1 MEKHPKSPTIIELC
15 TEAAEYT
22 SSSPH
27 DFILAAMQGKPIN
40 QTITREVYDD
50 DGQCIGVELT
60 SVPVYPSPK
69 DRLECA
75 KALLPYTMAR
85 LSVQVVQQSA
95 DSNETLANIK
105 ALSDT
110 QLFEQL
116 RTLQSTL
123 GIDDDSTS

>member
-1 MEKHPKSPTIIELC
+1 MTKAPTIIELC

-27 DFILAAMQGKPIN
+27 DFILAAMQGNPIN
-40 QTITREVYDD
+40 QTVTREVYDD
-50 DGQCIGVELT
+50 EGNCIGVELT

-85 LSVQVVQQSA
+85 LSVQVVQQST
-95 DSNETLANIK
+95 DSNETLENIK
-105 ALSDT
+105 ALSDE
-110 QLFEQL
+110 QLFAQL
-116 RTLQSTL
+116 QALQNSL
-123 GIDDDSTS
+123 GIDDDSTR

>member
-1 MEKHPKSPTIIELC
+1 MPKAPTIIELC

-40 QTITREVYDD
+40 QTVTREVYDD
-50 DGQCIGVELT
+50 DGNCIGVELT
-60 SVPVYPSPK
+60 SIPVYPSPK

-75 KALLPYTMAR
+75 KALLPFTMPR

-105 ALSDT
+105 ALSDE
-110 QLFEQL
+110 QLFDQL
-116 RTLQSTL
+116 RALQASL
-123 GIDDDSTS
+123 GIDDESTD

>member
-1 MEKHPKSPTIIELC
+1 MPKAPTIIELC

-95 DSNETLANIK
+95 DSNETLAHIK
-105 ALSDT
+105 ALSD
-110 QLFEQL
+110 EQL
-116 RTLQSTL
+116 LDQMRALQSEL
-123 GIDDDSTS
+123 SDDTPR